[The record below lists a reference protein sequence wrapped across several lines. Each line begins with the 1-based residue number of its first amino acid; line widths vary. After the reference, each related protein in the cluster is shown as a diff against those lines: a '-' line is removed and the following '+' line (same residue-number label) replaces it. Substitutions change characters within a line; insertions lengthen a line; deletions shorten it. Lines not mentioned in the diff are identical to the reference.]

1 MFAPNFSNM
10 APALVSAAELDPL
23 GDEGECY
30 AMKLKA
36 AGNRVQQSRF
46 LSAPHTFAGLHGIL
60 ESGREYN
67 DKVVAAMKRELL
79 GSRSSCV

>member
-1 MFAPNFSNM
+1 MFAPNFLNL

-23 GDEGECY
+23 RDEGECY
-30 AMKLKA
+30 ATKLKA
-36 AGNRVQQSRF
+36 AGNRVEQSRF
-46 LSAPHTFAGLHGIL
+46 LSAPHTFAWLDGIL

-79 GSRSSCV
+79 G